1 MSTCRTIKIVL
12 LGEGDVLQRWC
23 FCFDCQGQS
32 IERCLYCVAGRVGK
46 TSLALRF
53 VHNTFN
59 HSQQATL
66 QASFLSK
73 RLTTEGK
80 EVMDLFLGCCL
91 DEQHNFNPGSLQ
103 CRLSLQSGIQLG
115 RSAFTRWVQSIIEMR
130 RLLCLF
136 MISLMRTASLV
147 SKHGCKS

>member
-12 LGEGDVLQRWC
+12 LGEGNVLQRWRS
-23 FCFDCQGQS
+23 CFDFLGHLIGC
-32 IERCLYCVAGRVGK
+32 CLYYMAGRVGK

-73 RLTTEGK
+73 RVTTQGK

-91 DEQHNFNPGSLQ
+91 D
-103 CRLSLQSGIQLG
+103 
-115 RSAFTRWVQSIIEMR
+115 
-130 RLLCLF
+130 
-136 MISLMRTASLV
+136 
-147 SKHGCKS
+147 